1 MKTILKVLAAILLA
15 TLEVAQV
22 ASADY
27 ILARAPQSAAMNLA
41 AAWDPFLERLSRDVG
56 VNISLRLYPNRAEFE
71 KELYAG
77 KPDFA
82 FMNPYYAVLVRKTFG
97 YEALV
102 RDDAQRLRGI
112 IVVPVDSSI
121 KSVEDLRGKAIAFPD
136 VNAMGASLMPR
147 AMLTRTFAIPY
158 TPVYVSG
165 HENVYRAVFA
175 REVDAGS
182 GVPQT
187 FNEESEQL
195 RTQLR
200 IVYETPPV
208 PSHPLIAHPRVPV
221 ALRAKITETILRY
234 RNDEAGHA
242 LLKTVR
248 LPEPV
253 KVNFDADYGILKDLH
268 LEEFVDA
275 AAE

>member
-1 MKTILKVLAAILLA
+1 MKIGFKVVAAMLLA
-15 TLEVAQV
+15 TFEVAQV
-22 ASADY
+22 VAADY
-27 ILARAPQSAAMNLA
+27 ILARAPQSAATNLA
-41 AAWDPFLERLSRDVG
+41 AAWDPFLKRLSRDVG
-56 VNISLRLYPNRAEFE
+56 ANITLRVYPNRAEFE
-71 KELYAG
+71 KELFAG

-82 FMNPYYAVLVRKTFG
+82 FMNPYYAVLVRDTFG

-102 RDDAQRLRGI
+102 RDDAQRLKGI
-112 IVVPVDSSI
+112 IVVPADSSI

-147 AMLTRTFAIPY
+147 AMLTRTLAIPY

-175 REVDAGS
+175 RQVDAGS

-187 FNEESEQL
+187 LNDESESL
-195 RTQLR
+195 RAQLR
-200 IVYETPPV
+200 IVYETPAV
-208 PSHPLIAHPRVPV
+208 PSHPLIAHPRVPA

-234 RNDEAGHA
+234 RDDEAGRT
-242 LLKTVR
+242 LLKAAR
-248 LPEPV
+248 LSEPV